1 MDWNGQLWQQYHS
14 SSGCAAATAS
24 GERSLCATNDFPANN
39 NNNNRFLPLPFV
51 HSEKLTV
58 SFSRMQCGGVA
69 TGLLPVCE
77 TRSAGKFRETMLA
90 ASVALLPFA
99 LLLPSAPPTG
109 SAAKVIF
116 VVPSAASPSSFGAT
130 SPQPSPAWN
139 IVASHLADRLPGFD
153 ERISSSFV
161 TEDELSAKN
170 AALRAADVIV
180 ALGLAGASSAQ
191 ALQQYADSSTALLTH
206 QCSEEVAS
214 LQRVGAF
221 STAAEGLA
229 GDLSC

>member
-1 MDWNGQLWQQYHS
+1 MRWRG
-14 SSGCAAATAS
+14 
-24 GERSLCATNDFPANN
+24 
-39 NNNNRFLPLPFV
+39 NRTPPRLRDPIGRKVPR
-51 HSEKLTV
+51 KK
-58 SFSRMQCGGVA
+58 Q
-69 TGLLPVCE
+69 
-77 TRSAGKFRETMLA
+77 KIMLA

-99 LLLPSAPPTG
+99 LLLPAAPPTG
-109 SAAKVIF
+109 SAAKVLF